1 AYLDHAVWASGVQDA
16 QYWSWEH
23 GDPNAI
29 EGARW
34 AIRDRTRYCYRRF
47 TLHARRFFDSLRAA
61 DFKRTDPHYACLFN
75 QLTAIR
81 SFANHILPV
90 SYMPRDVVRDLVDI
104 IHACHSSTSLSSA
117 RSIAENVCD
126 TLAVIWQSTDDQ
138 RALVWSLRDGV
149 LPLILSLYHRDQ
161 PSEMVRN
168 ALGCIA
174 ILSAFAEVQRALP
187 PDLSFVDEFPPGAG
201 MYAQRRADQA
211 RRIYRNVAPTR
222 RMERALA
229 RNSAAVLASSGN
241 LSLRSAH
248 FLKVCGEDYLRQ
260 NLDSIIDEVVR
271 VLHDARAARPYVAF
285 VEVHID
291 GRPEA
296 DWHDVSIAISDSSN
310 KEADTAPKEKFNGEA
325 EVFVW
330 ADLRRINKLAGA
342 VPVRYMTLRKL
353 EQETGG

>member
-1 AYLDHAVWASGVQDA
+1 RVLY
-16 QYWSWEH
+16 
-23 GDPNAI
+23 
-29 EGARW
+29 
-34 AIRDRTRYCYRRF
+34 RT
-47 TLHARRFFDSLRAA
+47 L
-61 DFKRTDPHYACLFN
+61 
-75 QLTAIR
+75 
-81 SFANHILPV
+81 
-90 SYMPRDVVRDLVDI
+90 
-104 IHACHSSTSLSSA
+104 
-117 RSIAENVCD
+117 CD

-201 MYAQRRADQA
+201 IYAQRRADQA
-211 RRIYRNVAPTR
+211 RRIYRNVCAYDQVCCANKKDGTR
-222 RMERALA
+222 TGKKLRRCPCMSARYCSLKCQSNDWPSHRALHRRA
-229 RNSAAVLASSGN
+229 QVAEVRGN

-353 EQETGG
+353 EQETGGFAA